1 MSNATNASVHAPAN
15 APRYLADR
23 ATIDASKRTD
33 TPRGGYT
40 ADGYTLRRGAP
51 SGLMI
56 RLQGETRW
64 RRVYVW
70 CFSNA
75 ATAFVRIGGAPFIVR
90 DYDIPATD

>member
-1 MSNATNASVHAPAN
+1 MSTTHDTPAR
-15 APRYLADR
+15 PLYLAETH
-23 ATIDASKRTD
+23 TIEAAQRTD

-51 SGLMI
+51 SGL
-56 RLQGETRW
+56 RLRLAGEKRW

-75 ATAFVRIGGAPFIVR
+75 ATAFVRIAGVPHIVR
-90 DYDIPATD
+90 DHDIPPTD